1 MKHRAVFPTATRI
14 TCWIASLAVL
24 AVLGLGCTQSRAES
38 ANTVYKHGQTA
49 EAREDYDAAY
59 QLYQKANTMAPR
71 DLRIR
76 TALYR
81 VRLSA
86 SALHVTKGR
95 KLLDAGDTQGA
106 LVELLRAAEIDP
118 GNEAAQQAI
127 ARVRVRQGEQTQAA
141 APSLIE
147 APGTQEELDSM
158 GAPPQLKPVSKEPV
172 TLHMVEDAKVV
183 YQAIGKA
190 AGINVLFD
198 PDYISK
204 RIQVDLNNVS
214 LMDALHIVGTMS
226 ATFWRPVTSNTI
238 FVAQDSRTKRAA
250 LDEQAVQTFYLTNAW
265 QQNDLTDVQ
274 TAVRNVLTNV
284 KAYGVA
290 SQNAIVVRGTP
301 DELLLAQKLINDLDK
316 ARPEVVVDIAI
327 LEVS

>member
-226 ATFWRPVTSNTI
+226 ATFWRPVTSRC
-238 FVAQDSRTKRAA
+238 V
-250 LDEQAVQTFYLTNAW
+250 
-265 QQNDLTDVQ
+265 
-274 TAVRNVLTNV
+274 
-284 KAYGVA
+284 
-290 SQNAIVVRGTP
+290 
-301 DELLLAQKLINDLDK
+301 
-316 ARPEVVVDIAI
+316 
-327 LEVS
+327 